1 MDTLNKAFQL
11 YLQGY
16 SLRNLSKRFNIPKST
31 LSYKFKKCFGE
42 EYTQLRN
49 NHGVLQVIKEYLH
62 NPNLPSRDRNN
73 IKKWFNDNLSTILE
87 SEITNINAPLYSDS
101 YLNKL
106 TRQECSH
113 RSKDWKQLF
122 EVILSA

>member
-31 LSYKFKKCFGE
+31 LSYQFKKAFGLD
-42 EYTQLRN
+42 YTNLRN
-49 NHGVLQVIKEYLH
+49 SYGAIQVIKEYIH
-62 NPNLPSRDRNN
+62 NPDISTKDKHD
-73 IKKWFNDNLSTILE
+73 IKRWLSNNLSTILE
-87 SEITNINAPLYSDS
+87 SETANIKTPLYSDR
-101 YLNKL
+101 YLDRL
-106 TRQECSH
+106 TFKECSH

-122 EVILSA
+122 EVILKA

>member
-1 MDTLNKAFQL
+1 MDTLHKAFQL

-31 LSYKFKKCFGE
+31 LSYKFKKTFGT

-62 NPNLPSRDRNN
+62 NPNLPSKDRNT
-73 IKKWFNDNLSTILE
+73 IKKWFNNNLSTILE
-87 SEITNINAPLYSDS
+87 SEITNINNPLYSNS
-101 YLNKL
+101 YLDKL